1 MKKIGI
7 LGSTGS
13 IGTQALDIISNN
25 KEEFIVDYLYANSN
39 YKILFEQIR
48 AFSPSYVCIND
59 KKSYEELYL
68 LLKGNYDTKIVFGVE
83 ESIDFI
89 CSRPVDL
96 VLNAIVGVDGLKP
109 TIAVLDNNTDIALS
123 NKESLVL
130 AGDIVINKA
139 KKNNVNIFPVDSEH
153 SAMWQCLVGEN
164 IDDVDKMILTG
175 SGGPFRTLDYK
186 SFSNISIDDA
196 LNHPNWSMG
205 NKITIDSATMM
216 NKGFEVI
223 ETYWIFEV
231 SVDQIEI
238 VVHPQSIIHS
248 MIQFKDKSIKA
259 QIGLPD
265 MRIPINYA
273 LNYPSHSSLDMPT
286 LDFTSISELTFEAP
300 DLNKFRCIDLA
311 YQAIKSGGTSTT
323 VLNAAND
330 IAVNLFLK
338 DKLKFIDI
346 PNVIEDAIEKHD
358 YISSPSLDDI
368 YSLMDWTSEYIKK
381 ETRYVNH

>member
-13 IGTQALDIISNN
+13 IGTQALEIINDN
-25 KEEFIVDYLYANSN
+25 EENFTVDYLYANSN
-39 YKILFEQIR
+39 YKILYEQIL
-48 AFSPSYVCIND
+48 AFSPPYVCIND
-59 KKSYEELYL
+59 EKSYKELTL
-68 LLKGNYDTKIVFGVE
+68 LMKEDINTKIIFGVE

-89 CSRPVDL
+89 SSRTVDL
-96 VLNAIVGVDGLKP
+96 VLNAIVGIDGLKP
-109 TIAVLDNNTDIALS
+109 TIAVLNNNTDIALS

-153 SAMWQCLVGEN
+153 SAIWQCLIGEN
-164 IDDVDKMILTG
+164 INDVDKMILTG
-175 SGGPFRTLDYK
+175 SGGPFRTVDYK
-186 SFSNISIDDA
+186 NFSGITIDDA

-223 ETYWIFEV
+223 ETYWIFQ
-231 SVDQIEI
+231 VDIEQIEI
-238 VVHPQSIIHS
+238 IIHPESIIHS

-265 MRIPINYA
+265 MKIPINYA
-273 LNYPSHSSLDMPT
+273 LNYPNHSYLDIPP
-286 LDFTSISELTFEAP
+286 LNLSSISKLTFESP
-300 DLNKFRCIDLA
+300 NLNKFKCIDLA
-311 YQAIKSGGTSTT
+311 YQALKSGGTSTT

-330 IAVNLFLK
+330 IAVNLFLSN
-338 DKLKFIDI
+338 KLRFIDI
-346 PNVIEDAIEKHD
+346 PKIIENAMEKHD
-358 YISSPSLDDI
+358 YISSPTLDDI
-368 YSLMDWTSEYIKK
+368 YSLMDWTNEYINK
-381 ETRYVNH
+381 EVNHVNH